1 MLWMRQHQNRQQT
14 MGRRTQKSG
23 KSGTARLE
31 PISPPATYDWR
42 DIAGHEGLYSV
53 STLGRVRSLDRDVAM
68 INRWGDPMLRRVPER
83 ILKPSRGIRGRLR
96 VNLFRDGRECHR
108 LISNRAIKQWQ

>member
-1 MLWMRQHQNRQQT
+1 
-14 MGRRTQKSG
+14 
-23 KSGTARLE
+23 
-31 PISPPATYDWR
+31 
-42 DIAGHEGLYSV
+42 
-53 STLGRVRSLDRDVAM
+53 LDRDVAM